1 MERQTFR
8 KSERLS
14 SRKIITHLF
23 EKGKVQNGFPFKALW
38 DTAVSVTA
46 SKFPVQMCVAVP
58 KKSFRKAHDRNSIK
72 RKVREAYRKN
82 KASLYLTLNEK
93 NVKISLLLIYVA
105 KEELTYE
112 NIENKMIALIEQ
124 LKKNVA

>member
-23 EKGKVQNGFPFKALW
+23 EKGKVLNCFPYKALW
-38 DTAVSVTA
+38 DTEVSG
-46 SKFPVQMCVAVP
+46 SKSPVQMCVAVP
-58 KKSFRKAHDRNSIK
+58 KKSFRKAHNRNSIK

-82 KASLYLTLNEK
+82 KALLYGALNEK
-93 NVKISLLLIYVA
+93 NVKISLLLIFVA
-105 KEELTYE
+105 KEDLSYDS
-112 NIENKMIALIEQ
+112 IEKKMIALIDQ